1 MRIVFW
7 VGFVCCVAQRVER
20 CARLP
25 ELGPKVLFF
34 SGGSALREVSKR
46 LKLYTHNSIHLV
58 TPFDSGG
65 SSAVIRTAF
74 DCIAVGDVRNRLM
87 ALAEDSL
94 FGTAEI
100 VQLAAF
106 RLDRSKSQAALREE
120 LSSMVDGSHP
130 LVEAVPSPVRQI
142 VCSHLHWFAR
152 AIIKSPSP
160 RLQNFDL
167 RGASIGNLLLVGGY
181 LANQRNIDAVCYM
194 FSQLVTVL
202 GVVRPTCDENLHLRC
217 THRDSEEPTT
227 GQHKM
232 GKPEVL
238 NKGPIT
244 SIELVKCAQLEANG
258 PSTTAEGQERAQS
271 QKEQQ
276 QQSQSQPQPL
286 LSRQEFV
293 PANAALDQTRFD
305 LIASADLV
313 VFPIGSFFTSL
324 MPNLLVSGVG
334 RAVAACRCPKVY
346 VPNSSSD
353 PEMMGHTVAD
363 CVAMLLAQ
371 LRRDAGEDTP
381 TSDLLNFVLVDS
393 RRVHYGHELDRA
405 AVEACGVQLLDV
417 DLATSASIDC
427 EPRGERAG
435 LANLQTQV
443 GPIDGLN
450 RKEKALDPD
459 KVCRVLVTLG
469 G

>member
-1 MRIVFW
+1 M
-7 VGFVCCVAQRVER
+7 
-20 CARLP
+20 
-25 ELGPKVLFF
+25 LFF

-106 RLDRSKSQAALREE
+106 RLDSSKSPAALRQE

-152 AIIKSPSP
+152 AISKSPSP

-238 NKGPIT
+238 HKGPIT
-244 SIELVKCAQLEANG
+244 SIELVKCVQPEANG
-258 PSTTAEGQERAQS
+258 PSTIAEEQEREQS
-271 QKEQQ
+271 QKGQP
-276 QQSQSQPQPL
+276 QPQPL
-286 LSRQEFV
+286 SQPQLVRQEFV
-293 PANAALDQTRFD
+293 PANAALDQARSD

-324 MPNLLVSGVG
+324 MSNLLVSGVG
-334 RAVAACRCPKVY
+334 RAVAACRCPKIY
-346 VPNSSSD
+346 VPNASSD

-393 RRVHYGHELDRA
+393 RRVQYGHELDRA

>member
-1 MRIVFW
+1 MRIVFG
-7 VGFVCCVAQRVER
+7 VAFVCCVAQRVER

-271 QKEQQ
+271 HKEQQ

-286 LSRQEFV
+286 LNRQEFV

-405 AVEACGVQLLDV
+405 AVEACGVQLVDV